1 MPPTDLEETRA
12 PEPGL
17 ADVRRARSARRLRA
31 VLVVTALVV
40 VVVAGGLAVVATRS
54 GGGTGGT
61 GSSAGG
67 EGPSSERSRSTASTS
82 TPTTA
87 PTTTAPPVPTSVP
100 GVTVGPLVGGPGP
113 IPVVHRVPTTDP
125 VVFITID
132 DGAFADED
140 ALKLIG
146 EHRIPVTLFLNQS
159 YFAANADYF
168 RRLQDSGAVLG
179 AHTSTHAELRGRDAA
194 FQHAEICDMVAEFR
208 DRFGRAPTLFRPPYG
223 SYDATTLQQA
233 ASCGFT
239 AALHWS
245 AVADSGSIVTADG
258 PLRAG
263 DIVLLHFR
271 PGLVLRLYTV
281 LTQIQAAGLRPASLS
296 DYLDSAPPAPPAAP
310 ATGAG

>member
-1 MPPTDLEETRA
+1 M
-12 PEPGL
+12 
-17 ADVRRARSARRLRA
+17 
-31 VLVVTALVV
+31 
-40 VVVAGGLAVVATRS
+40 
-54 GGGTGGT
+54 
-61 GSSAGG
+61 
-67 EGPSSERSRSTASTS
+67 
-82 TPTTA
+82 
-87 PTTTAPPVPTSVP
+87 
-100 GVTVGPLVGGPGP
+100 
-113 IPVVHRVPTTDP
+113 
-125 VVFITID
+125 
-132 DGAFADED
+132 
-140 ALKLIG
+140 
-146 EHRIPVTLFLNQS
+146 TLFLNQS
-159 YFAANADYF
+159 YFARNADYF
-168 RRLQDSGAVLG
+168 RRLQDAGAVLG

-223 SYDATTLQQA
+223 SYDAATLQQA

-310 ATGAG
+310 ATGPG

>member
-17 ADVRRARSARRLRA
+17 ADVRRGRSARRLRA

-132 DGAFADED
+132 DGNIRNPSYPDHLARLGVPFTSFLTQPMAKADPAYWKSMVERGGTIQTHTISHPNLRTVG
-140 ALKLIG
+140 A
-146 EHRIPVTLFLNQS
+146 ERM
-159 YFAANADYF
+159 
-168 RRLQDSGAVLG
+168 RR
-179 AHTSTHAELRGRDAA
+179 
-194 FQHAEICDMVAEFR
+194 EICEPVMTFTAL
-208 DRFGRAPTLFRPPYG
+208 FGARPTLFRPPYG
-223 SYDATTLQQA
+223 NSSDAVRRVAAECGYAAVVLWTGSTNVGKLTMQDVVLKPGDIILMHYRDTLDA
-233 ASCGFT
+233 DLDDLVARVRVEGFRIGR
-239 AALHWS
+239 LE
-245 AVADSGSIVTADG
+245 DY
-258 PLRAG
+258 LRA
-263 DIVLLHFR
+263 
-271 PGLVLRLYTV
+271 
-281 LTQIQAAGLRPASLS
+281 Q
-296 DYLDSAPPAPPAAP
+296 
-310 ATGAG
+310 

>member
-1 MPPTDLEETRA
+1 M
-12 PEPGL
+12 
-17 ADVRRARSARRLRA
+17 
-31 VLVVTALVV
+31 
-40 VVVAGGLAVVATRS
+40 
-54 GGGTGGT
+54 
-61 GSSAGG
+61 
-67 EGPSSERSRSTASTS
+67 STS

-87 PTTTAPPVPTSVP
+87 PTTTAPPAPTSVP

-159 YFAANADYF
+159 YFVKDAHYF
-168 RRLQDSGAVLG
+168 RRLQDAGAVLG

-223 SYDATTLQQA
+223 SYDAATLQQA

-245 AVADSGSIVTADG
+245 AVADTLHLLSPPTDRSAAVTSSCCTSG
-258 PLRAG
+258 
-263 DIVLLHFR
+263 
-271 PGLVLRLYTV
+271 
-281 LTQIQAAGLRPASLS
+281 PASCCASTPSSPRSRRGSSCSLS

-310 ATGAG
+310 ATGPG